1 MKIVE
6 NLTQNYSRK
15 TRKIKYVI
23 IHYTGMQSEIESIK
37 RLKDPKSK
45 VSAHYLI
52 NVSGKVIQL
61 VKDNDVAWHAGKSR
75 WKNDKNLNTLSL
87 GIELQN
93 KGHKQKYPS
102 FPKKQI
108 NSLVLLLSKLKKKY
122 KLSKKNILGHSD
134 IAPLRKFDPGKKFP
148 WKILEKKELANKLI
162 IKNKLKIK
170 TKNKQ
175 KIRKIFFTNLY
186 KIGYRYF
193 KISSRSKTDKKIV
206 MAFQSRFLQKNIDG
220 KIDLKT
226 LKISHFLAN

>member
-52 NVSGKVIQL
+52 SVSGKVIQL

-108 NSLVLLLSKLKKKY
+108 NSLVLLLSKLKKK
-122 KLSKKNILGHSD
+122 I
-134 IAPLRKFDPGKKFP
+134 
-148 WKILEKKELANKLI
+148 
-162 IKNKLKIK
+162 
-170 TKNKQ
+170 
-175 KIRKIFFTNLY
+175 
-186 KIGYRYF
+186 
-193 KISSRSKTDKKIV
+193 
-206 MAFQSRFLQKNIDG
+206 
-220 KIDLKT
+220 
-226 LKISHFLAN
+226 